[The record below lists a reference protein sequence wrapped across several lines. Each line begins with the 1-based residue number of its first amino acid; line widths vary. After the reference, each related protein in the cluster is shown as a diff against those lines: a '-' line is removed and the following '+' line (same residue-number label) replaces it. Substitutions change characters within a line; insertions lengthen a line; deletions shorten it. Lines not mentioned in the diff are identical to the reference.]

1 MNVAFEG
8 QFNVLSAINK
18 SDNVK
23 RFIYASSSEVYQ
35 QPTIIPTPEEVPL
48 IVPDINNNCFSYGGG
63 KIIGELTTKHY
74 LKPEVEWQI
83 FRPHN
88 ILWAADGERPCSSA
102 AYFADK
108 PGSCLSL
115 ALLSMS
121 RVVVLLLVVSV
132 TYLISAWLLMPFGA
146 KLCLLYL

>member
-48 IVPDINNNCFSYGGG
+48 IVPDINNNPF
-63 KIIGELTTKHY
+63 
-74 LKPEVEWQI
+74 PMVVE
-83 FRPHN
+83 
-88 ILWAADGERPCSSA
+88 
-102 AYFADK
+102 K
-108 PGSCLSL
+108 
-115 ALLSMS
+115 
-121 RVVVLLLVVSV
+121 LLVS
-132 TYLISAWLLMPFGA
+132 SLLNII
-146 KLCLLYL
+146 